1 MSTINVSI
9 GNKDYEF
16 YSVPEKVAKAVITLL
31 RECENDSSEMCSAES
46 ER

>member
-1 MSTINVSI
+1 MSTISVSI
-9 GNKDYEF
+9 RGTDYEF

-31 RECENDSSEMCSAES
+31 RECENEDSDICSAES